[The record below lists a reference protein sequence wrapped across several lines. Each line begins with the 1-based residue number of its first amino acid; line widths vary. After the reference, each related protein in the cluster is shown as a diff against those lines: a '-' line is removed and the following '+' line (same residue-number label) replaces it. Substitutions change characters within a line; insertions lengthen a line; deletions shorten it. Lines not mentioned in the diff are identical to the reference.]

1 MNAPETR
8 LQQFH
13 LTEKLARLVN
23 VNPRAEIHGDERVP
37 ACDLR
42 VSVEL
47 PNSAL
52 EMFDAALPKALFMPD
67 PTEPDIL
74 DMGHLDTVKF
84 PKLAPLKW
92 KHEIIGAKVHIGYGI
107 DTTSGVDLDLCDVDK
122 FSVECRNGGTVAIDF
137 RIVCKPDA
145 DDLGKLCTMIGGAL
159 VLTVTP
165 PVGEPDGLKGQ
176 DEE

>member
-8 LQQFH
+8 LQQFS
-13 LTEKLARLVN
+13 LKEKLAKLVN

-67 PTEPDIL
+67 PTEHQTAL
-74 DMGHLDTVKF
+74 RREEEKGYAKG
-84 PKLAPLKW
+84 LKD
-92 KHEIIGAKVHIGYGI
+92 GM
-107 DTTSGVDLDLCDVDK
+107 
-122 FSVECRNGGTVAIDF
+122 AIDKE
-137 RIVCKPDA
+137 RAK
-145 DDLGKLCTMIGGAL
+145 
-159 VLTVTP
+159 
-165 PVGEPDGLKGQ
+165 
-176 DEE
+176 